1 MSGRSRANPD
11 ETPHNGGV
19 TTVPQSP
26 VPVRY
31 GLASRDRERRW
42 TAIVDGVLV
51 LAVLGWVALLSTGG
65 LHATATAVTGAL
77 LLVMVVHRLLLLVE
91 RRRGRRTSA

>member
-1 MSGRSRANPD
+1 M
-11 ETPHNGGV
+11 

-42 TAIVDGVLV
+42 TVIVDVVLV
-51 LAVLGWVALLSTGG
+51 TAVLGWFALLAVGG
-65 LHATATAVTGAL
+65 LHATVTVVAGVVLTA
-77 LLVMVVHRLLLLVE
+77 MVVHRVLILLE
-91 RRRGRRTSA
+91 RHRSSRGPRSSM